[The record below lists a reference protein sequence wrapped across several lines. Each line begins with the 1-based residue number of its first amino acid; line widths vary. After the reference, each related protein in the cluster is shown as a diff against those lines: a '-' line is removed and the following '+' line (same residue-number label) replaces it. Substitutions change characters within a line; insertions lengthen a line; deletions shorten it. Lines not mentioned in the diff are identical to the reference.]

1 MKKNL
6 VSIGVALIMLLMMS
20 CSGVYGKKGS
30 TDSTG
35 YKDVSVSEA
44 YNMMMTMSELI
55 IVDVSP
61 IYSKGHIK
69 GAINAYVGDGTLDSK
84 LQVWNQDSVYLVY
97 CHSTKASKLGAE
109 KFVEAGFKNV
119 YRLDG
124 NYKAWKKAG
133 YPTEM

>member
-6 VSIGVALIMLLMMS
+6 GFIGIAIIMLLMMS
-20 CSGVYGKKGS
+20 CSGVYGKKNSS
-30 TDSTG
+30 TSIG
-35 YKDVSVSEA
+35 YKDVSASEA
-44 YNMMMTMSELI
+44 YNLMTTMSELI

-61 IYSKGHIK
+61 IYNKGHIK

-84 LQVWNQDSVYLVY
+84 LQVWNQDGVYLVY

-124 NYKAWKKAG
+124 NYKAWEKAG